1 MTRARIAF
9 FVDTWLT
16 KVNGLFMPIIKA
28 DEGPEK
34 EELGKQLVAAVV
46 KDIEPLLKGAGPFF
60 GGSKVMTLAE
70 VRLLASVETT

>member
-1 MTRARIAF
+1 LTRARIAF

-16 KVNGLFMPIIKA
+16 KVSGLFMPIIKA

-34 EELGKQLVAAVV
+34 EELGKQLVAAVE